1 MSNTNQQPK
10 HSTTF
15 SQLAGIFNS
24 LTQATDEILGGN
36 PDSIDEVQNLYTSF
50 LASPTTI
57 KILGY
62 NPTTHPAKIAPS
74 DSLHEETLAIKDAV
88 TTLSKAVQCS
98 LLEESQ
104 TTNQRAPFSHPATT
118 TD

>member
-1 MSNTNQQPK
+1 MSNTSQQPN
-10 HSTTF
+10 HPTTLP
-15 SQLAGIFNS
+15 QLAGIFGS
-24 LTQATDEILGGN
+24 LTQATNEVLGGN
-36 PDSIDEVQNLYTSF
+36 PEFVAEVRNLYTSF

-62 NPTTHPAKIAPS
+62 NPTIHPAKITPS
-74 DSLHEETLAIKDAV
+74 DSLHKETHAIKDAV

-98 LLEESQ
+98 LLEELP
-104 TTNQRAPFSHPATT
+104 TTNQRAPFAHPATT